1 LNILTITVNNLQTI
15 KVYLVFAKK
24 LFSLEERLFKSE
36 GVFTVNILIVVI
48 DAIDFDSKGRLRIIK

>member
-1 LNILTITVNNLQTI
+1 MNILTITVNNLQTI